1 MKAISRHIVITI
13 LVILSI
19 LSLFPSVKG
28 APLSVLI
35 IANPNYVTLST
46 GNGVSFESKVSG
58 GTAPYFYAWKFGDFS
73 NAYTSNPSHAFS
85 YIGVFNVS
93 LLVTDSETLGQGA
106 RFSLVYTTVTVV
118 ASNATANFFNVS
130 GLPGSISVIG
140 WLLGLLAVALFVFG
154 AWKFPLAIFISGLV
168 AVFLGLQLYSET
180 HSLVISGFMWLFA
193 ILIVFFGVFRV
204 YSEYSPGE

>member
-58 GTAPYFYAWKFGDFS
+58 GTAPYFYEWNFGDFGTDS
-73 NAYTSNPSHAFS
+73 VATPNHVFNYA
-85 YIGVFNVS
+85 GVFNVS
-93 LLVTDSETLGQGA
+93 LYVTDSTVPVNS
-106 RFSLVYTTVTVV
+106 FLVYTTVTVV